1 MIGMR
6 ENAEGLAAVLVPGWF
21 VLAESALAWSGAVL
35 IRRCRGFDHRPG
47 ARPAARSQ
55 SAGRVPTLV
64 ATGRTLTESAAIILR
79 LAELNPDGGLAPEP
93 GDPLRPAFLNRL
105 MWFVSVLYPTFTY
118 RDYPERWAPDAA
130 EQLAERVDAFR
141 RSLWLQFEAEV
152 GDGAWVLG
160 THPSALDIY
169 VAAFSRWRPRREW
182 IGAHCPKLHRIAL
195 AAMRCRLWPGMR
207 RHFG

>member
-1 MIGMR
+1 MAWRLFG
-6 ENAEGLAAVLVPGWF
+6 VPGWGS
-21 VLAESALAWSGAVL
+21 VLAESALAWVGAPFEFVDVE
-35 IRRCRGFDHRPG
+35 GFDQPSP
-47 ARPAARSQ
+47 ARDRLLAVNPLA
-55 SAGRVPTLV
+55 RVPTLV
-64 ATGRTLTESAAIILR
+64 GDGGETLNESAAIILR
-79 LAELNPDGGLAPEP
+79 LAELNPESRLAPEP

-141 RSLWLQFEAEV
+141 KSLWLQFEAEV

-160 THPSALDIY
+160 TRPSALDIY
-169 VAAFSRWRPRREW
+169 VATFSRWRPRREW

-195 AAMRCRLWPGMR
+195 AADAQLWATAVDR
-207 RHFG
+207 ARVRF